1 MIPFTRYW
9 VNPDDH
15 LSPIG
20 CGLRTV
26 RVTFRKKDVLIR
38 ELWSEETSTHLSFG
52 AWNEIP
58 HLQIAAGQTIGEVI
72 KGLRDYKATE
82 TKDA

>member
-9 VNPDDH
+9 VNPDDM

-26 RVTFRKKDVLIR
+26 RVTFRKKDVLVR
-38 ELWSEETSTHLSFG
+38 ELWNDETSVHMSFG
-52 AWNEIP
+52 RWNETP
-58 HLQIAAGQTIGEVI
+58 HLAISAGQSISDVL
-72 KGLRDYKATE
+72 KGLRDYKPQEPAN
-82 TKDA
+82 A